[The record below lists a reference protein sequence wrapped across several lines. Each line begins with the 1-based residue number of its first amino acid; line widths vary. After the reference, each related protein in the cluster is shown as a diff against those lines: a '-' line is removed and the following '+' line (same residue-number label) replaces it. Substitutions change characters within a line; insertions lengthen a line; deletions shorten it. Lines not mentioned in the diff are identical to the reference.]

1 MFSGKN
7 EKKIIQNILSPFIFE
22 CFAPA
27 RSLVDTIWG
36 YFYMIS
42 AESKTNGGVQLKH
55 LCRHLDIY
63 VEFWI
68 PLCSKTKMN
77 MKYLHSFFLQSE
89 ILQILFL
96 SKRLLSVKRML
107 ECSL

>member
-42 AESKTNGGVQLKH
+42 AEVSLK
-55 LCRHLDIY
+55 I
-63 VEFWI
+63 
-68 PLCSKTKMN
+68 S
-77 MKYLHSFFLQSE
+77 
-89 ILQILFL
+89 
-96 SKRLLSVKRML
+96 
-107 ECSL
+107 